1 MDKNELLDKFSNT
14 FWIEKDKMKMHFS
27 KNNLE
32 NFDETLVEFEEMRNK
47 VFDFIWKF
55 TESNK
60 TLSSNEISDI
70 TNKYLSE
77 NYSWIDKKGIKSV
90 QNHILW
96 MCWHEGI
103 MEK

>member
-32 NFDETLVEFEEMRNK
+32 NFDKTFVEFEEMRNK

-60 TLSSNEISDI
+60 TLSPDEISDI

-103 MEK
+103 MEE

>member
-14 FWIEKDKMKMHFS
+14 FWIEKDKMQTHFS

-47 VFDFIWKF
+47 VFDFIWRF
-55 TESNK
+55 TEPNK
-60 TLSSNEISDI
+60 TLSPDEISDI
-70 TNKYLSE
+70 TNKYLLK
-77 NYSWIDKKGIKSV
+77 NYSWIDEKGIKSV

-103 MEK
+103 MKT